1 MEEVD
6 VVVIGASVNGL
17 TAAHT
22 YHRLHPSAKLLI
34 LDSAP
39 SIGGPWAPERVFP
52 GLKTNNLWGMFEHP
66 DFPMDQKR
74 FGVKQGTHIDAPKMY
89 EYLCAFAEWADIKQ
103 FIRLNTIVEVLE
115 QEQQGDEE
123 KSWILHC
130 VSSSSSSS
138 SSAEKKETMIRAQ
151 KVIVA
156 TGNTNKSLL
165 PAYPTSTT
173 FSSPVLHT
181 RDFPAHY
188 TEIVRPQTHTVVV
201 GSGKSAW
208 DVAYACATQSSSSA
222 TLLIRPDGN
231 GPVWMTPSHVT
242 PFGMW
247 LEKLVHTRFFGFMSP
262 CPWATTTGVE
272 GWLRYFLH
280 KTWLGRKMVAGF
292 WYVLS
297 EDAVAL
303 NKLDA
308 HAETKKLRP
317 WRSAFEVGNA
327 LSIHNYPTDFF
338 DLVRNGKISIVFD
351 DIAALK
357 DTDTV
362 HLKSGTILTAN
373 AIVCATG
380 WQKAHTFRFKPTSL
394 QHTLGL
400 PCPPTPAD
408 QALITASE
416 TSLFHDFPY
425 LAQRDVSRT
434 GHPDPLLRAT
444 SQPRSATTHQPYRL
458 YRFIAPP
465 RSLAHPTIAFAGAL
479 HCLATFPCA
488 YIQSLWISSFLDG
501 TLTTPS
507 ASPEQHGLLTDV
519 YRNTQYGVHRG
530 AMSYGHRLPDLV
542 FDTLPYFDV
551 LLADLRLAARRK
563 GGPLREWL
571 EGYGPEDYRGL
582 LDEVEVRTRRRRG
595 GV

>member
-1 MEEVD
+1 MEEAD

-52 GLKTNNLWGMFEHP
+52 GLKTNNLWGMYEHP

-74 FGVKQGTHIDAPKMY
+74 FGVQQGAHIDAPKMY
-89 EYLCAFAEWADIKQ
+89 DYLCAFVEWADIKQ
-103 FIRLNTIVEVLE
+103 FIRLNTSVEVLE
-115 QEQQGDEE
+115 QEQGDEE
-123 KSWILHC
+123 ESWILRC
-130 VSSSSSSS
+130 VSSS
-138 SSAEKKETMIRAQ
+138 SSAEKKETVIRAK

-156 TGNTNKSLL
+156 TGNTNKPLL
-165 PAYPTSTT
+165 PAYPTSPT
-173 FSSPVLHT
+173 FFSPVIHT

-188 TEIVRPQTHTVVV
+188 AEIVRPQTHTVVV

-208 DVAYACATQSSSSA
+208 DVAYACATQPSSSA
-222 TLLIRPDGN
+222 TLLVRQDGN

-272 GWLRYFLH
+272 GWLRWFLH
-280 KTWLGRKMVAGF
+280 KTWLGRKIIAGF

-297 EDAVAL
+297 EDAVSL

-308 HAETKKLRP
+308 HTETKKLRP

-327 LSIHNYPTDFF
+327 LSIHNYPTSFF
-338 DLVRNGKISIVFD
+338 DLVRDGKISIVFD
-351 DIAALK
+351 NIAALEN
-357 DTDTV
+357 TQTIR
-362 HLKSGTILTAN
+362 LKSGTTLTAN
-373 AIVCATG
+373 ALVCATG
-380 WQKAHTFRFKPTSL
+380 WQKAHTFRFNPPSL
-394 QHTLGL
+394 EHDLGL
-400 PCPPTPAD
+400 PCPPTPSD
-408 QALITASE
+408 QALMAASE
-416 TSLFHDFPY
+416 TSLFTDFPY
-425 LAQRDVSRT
+425 LSQRNVNRP
-434 GHPDPLLRAT
+434 GHPDPSLRST
-444 SQPRSATTHQPYRL
+444 PQPRKAQTQPYRL

-465 RSLAHPTIAFAGAL
+465 RFLTHPTIAFAGAV
-479 HCLATFPCA
+479 HCLGTFPCA
-488 YIQSLWISSFLDG
+488 YIQSLWIESFFSG
-501 TLTTPS
+501 TLATPF
-507 ASPEQHGLLTDV
+507 SPSEQESVLKEV
-519 YRNTQYGVHRG
+519 YRNSQYGVHRG
-530 AMSYGHRLPDLV
+530 AMSYGYILPDLV

-551 LLADLRLAARRK
+551 LLRDLGLRDRRK
-563 GGPLREWL
+563 GGGVKEWV

-582 LDEVEVRTRRRRG
+582 LEEVEVRRRRG
-595 GV
+595 EGV